1 VPDRLRRRCG
11 AVALAGIGA
20 FFAILGAV
28 VAAGVAVSFA
38 VAWLLVSRTR
48 LGRIL

>member
-1 VPDRLRRRCG
+1 VLIG
-11 AVALAGIGA
+11 VALALRPVDVPA
-20 FFAILGAV
+20 EVKALAV
-28 VAAGVAVSFA
+28 ACAGVAVSFA